1 MTPRYADPASVT
13 RVRVFPTHPHRF
25 GAFFCQMRRQ
35 TLTSS
40 PPRIHHAAQTR
51 KLRARAF
58 AANDITTSHYTA
70 YNFVPKN
77 LWQQFQRVANV
88 YFLLIGMLQLD
99 VFFPGLSPTHW
110 STTIAPLAFVLSIN
124 AAKEAYDD
132 YFRHRS
138 DAAVNATPCVRILR
152 PDNPND
158 PQIGGKGRRR
168 SAVTSSPASTVLETI
183 RWKDLRVGDLALVR
197 NNQELPADV
206 VCVQSSDP
214 SGVGYVETA
223 NLDGETNLKAKR
235 ACAVPGV
242 KSGVSNDPS
251 AATLERSLT
260 GASIECESPNNQLYK
275 FEGKWRGLVTDT
287 GADLG
292 VSVDNVLLRGS
303 TLRNTGWCVFLF
315 IFLRMGN

>member
-1 MTPRYADPASVT
+1 M
-13 RVRVFPTHPHRF
+13 
-25 GAFFCQMRRQ
+25 
-35 TLTSS
+35 LTSS

-158 PQIGGKGRRR
+158 PQMGAKARRR
-168 SAVTSSPASTVLETI
+168 SAATSSPASTVLETI

-235 ACAVPGV
+235 ACAV
-242 KSGVSNDPS
+242 SS
-251 AATLERSLT
+251 
-260 GASIECESPNNQLYK
+260 
-275 FEGKWRGLVTDT
+275 
-287 GADLG
+287 
-292 VSVDNVLLRGS
+292 
-303 TLRNTGWCVFLF
+303 FLF
-315 IFLRMGN
+315 SYGQFD

>member
-1 MTPRYADPASVT
+1 MTPRYADPARVT
-13 RVRVFPTHPHRF
+13 RVRVFPSHPHRF
-25 GAFFCQMRRQ
+25 GASFCQMRRRI
-35 TLTSS
+35 LTSP

-152 PDNPND
+152 PDDPND
-158 PQIGGKGRRR
+158 PQVGGKARRR
-168 SAVTSSPASTVLETI
+168 SAATSSPASTVLETI
-183 RWKDLRVGDLALVR
+183 RWKDLRVGALALVR

-235 ACAVPGV
+235 ACAV
-242 KSGVSNDPS
+242 
-251 AATLERSLT
+251 SL
-260 GASIECESPNNQLYK
+260 
-275 FEGKWRGLVTDT
+275 
-287 GADLG
+287 
-292 VSVDNVLLRGS
+292 
-303 TLRNTGWCVFLF
+303 FLF
-315 IFLRMGN
+315 SYGQLN

>member
-1 MTPRYADPASVT
+1 MAEDPARVVQPSLRDDDPAVRRS
-13 RVRVFPTHPHRF
+13 RVRHPRPRLSLAPAPF
-25 GAFFCQMRRQ
+25 RRLFFAKCGRM
-35 TLTSS
+35 LTSS

-152 PDNPND
+152 PDDPND
-158 PQIGGKGRRR
+158 PQMGGGKARRR
-168 SAVTSSPASTVLETI
+168 SAATSSPASTVLETI

-235 ACAVPGV
+235 ACAV
-242 KSGVSNDPS
+242 SS
-251 AATLERSLT
+251 
-260 GASIECESPNNQLYK
+260 
-275 FEGKWRGLVTDT
+275 
-287 GADLG
+287 
-292 VSVDNVLLRGS
+292 
-303 TLRNTGWCVFLF
+303 FLF
-315 IFLRMGN
+315 SYGQLV

>member
-1 MTPRYADPASVT
+1 M
-13 RVRVFPTHPHRF
+13 
-25 GAFFCQMRRQ
+25 
-35 TLTSS
+35 LTSS

-138 DAAVNATPCVRILR
+138 
-152 PDNPND
+152 
-158 PQIGGKGRRR
+158 G
-168 SAVTSSPASTVLETI
+168 
-183 RWKDLRVGDLALVR
+183 
-197 NNQELPADV
+197 
-206 VCVQSSDP
+206 
-214 SGVGYVETA
+214 
-223 NLDGETNLKAKR
+223 
-235 ACAVPGV
+235 
-242 KSGVSNDPS
+242 
-251 AATLERSLT
+251 
-260 GASIECESPNNQLYK
+260 
-275 FEGKWRGLVTDT
+275 
-287 GADLG
+287 
-292 VSVDNVLLRGS
+292 
-303 TLRNTGWCVFLF
+303 
-315 IFLRMGN
+315 

>member
-13 RVRVFPTHPHRF
+13 RVRVFPSHPHRF
-25 GAFFCQMRRQ
+25 GASFCHMRRRM
-35 TLTSS
+35 LTSS
-40 PPRIHHAAQTR
+40 PPRIHDDDQTR

-152 PDNPND
+152 PDDPND
-158 PQIGGKGRRR
+158 PQMGGGKARRR
-168 SAVTSSPASTVLETI
+168 SAATSSPASTVLETI

-235 ACAVPGV
+235 ACAV
-242 KSGVSNDPS
+242 SS
-251 AATLERSLT
+251 
-260 GASIECESPNNQLYK
+260 
-275 FEGKWRGLVTDT
+275 
-287 GADLG
+287 
-292 VSVDNVLLRGS
+292 
-303 TLRNTGWCVFLF
+303 FLF
-315 IFLRMGN
+315 SYGQLV